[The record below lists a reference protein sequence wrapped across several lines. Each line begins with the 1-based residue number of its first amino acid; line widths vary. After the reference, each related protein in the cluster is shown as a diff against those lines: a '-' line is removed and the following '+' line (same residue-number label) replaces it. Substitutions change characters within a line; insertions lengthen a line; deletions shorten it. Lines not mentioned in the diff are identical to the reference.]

1 MPHQRPILTYLVL
14 AVGILALSLSALFV
28 RWADAPGP
36 VTWVYPFDAFHDFA
50 TNSPQRLPEAFFH
63 DWFIRCAINNAF
75 PLNTVVSDRELASG
89 KLEKEIVIPSHGS
102 TVAEI
107 PVHADFSGLD
117 NGALE
122 RMLRG
127 RQDYRLTGTAV
138 FKAWFGSY
146 RYSFD
151 TSGRKL
157 YKKALEK

>member
-1 MPHQRPILTYLVL
+1 VNISMEKKFKYLLV
-14 AVGILALSLSALFV
+14 AALFITMLPACSMKEAV
-28 RWADAPGP
+28 RNVSMELMQVRVRDFSNSGFTAVVYMQVNNENGFD
-36 VTWVYPFDAFHDFA
+36 VTISDFDYHA
-50 TNSPQRLPEAFFH
+50 L
-63 DWFIRCAINNAF
+63 
-75 PLNTVVSDRELASG
+75 VSDRELASG

-127 RQDYRLTGTAV
+127 RQDYRLTGTAL